1 MTRTLTLTNSTA
13 QSGNSSTINV
23 ITTPTAP
30 NRVTGTLV
38 YLALVANGGTAP
50 FTWAITSGTLPV
62 GLTLLGN
69 VITGT
74 PTAPGTASVTLL
86 VTDGTGQTAT
96 LTLSFVITAAAVAA
110 VALPVPGLDGLSLL
124 LVSLLL
130 AFGSGVWMRRR

>member
-50 FTWAITSGTLPV
+50 FTWAITSATLPV

-96 LTLSFVITAAAVAA
+96 LTLSFEIAAAAAAA